1 MEEIE
6 LYLEEATELMD
17 KAIKHTAHELTRIRA
32 GKATP
37 SMLEGVRV
45 EYYGAE
51 TPINQ
56 ISSIT
61 TPDARTIMI
70 KPFERSVLGA
80 IEKAIINSDLGLNPQ
95 NDGEQVFLHIPML
108 TEQRRLELVKQV
120 KHEIEHGKISI
131 RNVRKEINDSLK
143 KLQKE
148 GVSED
153 DVKRA
158 EDQVQ
163 KITDNHIKMIDDLFV
178 KKEADIMKV

>member
-6 LYLEEATELMD
+6 LYLEEAQELMD
-17 KAIKHTAHELTRIRA
+17 KAINHTVHEMSRIRA

-37 SMLEGVRV
+37 SMLEAIRV
-45 EYYGAE
+45 EYYGTE

-56 ISSIT
+56 VSSIT

-70 KPFERSVLGA
+70 KPFERSILAG
-80 IEKAIINSDLGLNPQ
+80 IERAIINSDLGLNPQ

-108 TEQRRLELVKQV
+108 TEERRQELVKQV
-120 KHEIEHGKISI
+120 KQEIEHGKVSV

-148 GVSED
+148 GASED
-153 DVKRA
+153 EIKRA

-163 KITDNHIKMIDDLFV
+163 KITDHHIKLIDELFA